1 MAEQSK
7 KLGQARLLHLQKMK
21 RIQDELWE
29 VQMMMKEGLMERK
42 KELRTAQVSLFETI
56 RSMHLEHAETISAL
70 RKEFANEIRR
80 MEMAT
85 ERSITRDREVL
96 DAEAKQVVSRIKQN
110 KEEQIVYMTYM
121 HEKQLL
127 EMKTFFNDLS
137 VNNLAVI
144 TSLQAEIA
152 SKKANEQRL
161 KRRLKGLAEQYEKL
175 RGPVEEYE
183 SQIILYQHEGKEA
196 NLARQEFKKAAKQVN
211 IGKVLVII
219 ST

>member
-1 MAEQSK
+1 
-7 KLGQARLLHLQKMK
+7 
-21 RIQDELWE
+21 
-29 VQMMMKEGLMERK
+29 
-42 KELRTAQVSLFETI
+42 
-56 RSMHLEHAETISAL
+56 MHLEHAETISAL